1 MRFLLV
7 VFVFTVL
14 FGTGFA
20 QKASNREW
28 AIFQRGVEQ
37 YKSGEYEA
45 AEKNF
50 SLVISKLPDNQLLTA
65 NYLMLAK
72 TQYKQEDY
80 TASLNLCETFLRDFP
95 GSSYTDDFYYIMG
108 NNYYR
113 LNRFQTAVSAWLAA
127 AEHTRSGA
135 LKENSLKLIKKTM
148 QYKLDMSA
156 LLDLK
161 DEIKTPFSR
170 HALLYYMA
178 ERQYAAGDVISAS
191 FSLDEVLKST
201 QQDEFTSSARELY
214 DNIKNQKSNTIRIA
228 VLLPVSGSN
237 SDIGK
242 ALLDGLNLAVSDFN
256 RSLQG
261 KTVDIVVYDYETKL
275 PVAMQ
280 KIKEIARDPSIH
292 AIFGPVENDIT
303 AACAGIAD
311 YEGLT
316 LITPTASSNDLAYIS
331 DRLIQ
336 LAPTVDALANS
347 LVQFAEDSLKI
358 KRVATLSPVEDY
370 FVNFTDSFVERHEQN
385 GGTVVAQQWYY
396 PGDQDFS
403 KQFKAIKRIGLKLT
417 FQDSVMEKKPSMDPI
432 KIDSLYAAYRKEKM
446 EKNDENKTKIDSA
459 DIPVKSIDALLIPV
473 YKDDIG
479 LIAPQLAYANFKT
492 HLLGNGDWYNS
503 DALRKNKNYING
515 IIFVS
520 DGYLNEESWDYK
532 QFRNNFR
539 TQFSRTPERFELVGY
554 DSFNFILKAVSREGV
569 FLSRSNFY
577 QVVMQE
583 PPYQG
588 VYRNFDVGSKH
599 YNSAVRVIKYIYGQF
614 IPLN

>member
-37 YKSGEYEA
+37 YKSGEYDA

-72 TQYKQEDY
+72 TQYKQDDY
-80 TASLNLCETFLRDFP
+80 TASLNLCETFLQNFP
-95 GSSYTDDFYYIMG
+95 GSTYTDDFYYLMG

-113 LNRFQTAVSAWLAA
+113 LNRFQTAVSAWLVAA
-127 AEHTRSGA
+127 GNTNGI
-135 LKENSLKLIKKTM
+135 LKEKSLLLIKQTIKH
-148 QYKLDMSA
+148 KLDRRA

-161 DEIKTPFSR
+161 DETNTPFSR
-170 HALLYYMA
+170 HALLYYLA
-178 ERQYAAGDVISAS
+178 ERQYEAGDVNSAS
-191 FSLDEVLKST
+191 YSLEEILKST
-201 QQDEFTSSARELY
+201 QQDEFTLSARELY
-214 DNIKNQKSNTIRIA
+214 DNIKNQKSNTVRIA
-228 VLLPVSGSN
+228 ALLPVSGSN

-242 ALLDGLNLAVSDFN
+242 ALLDGINLAVADFN
-256 RSLQG
+256 RSHQG
-261 KTVDIVVYDYETKL
+261 KTVDIVVYDYETRL

-280 KIKEIARDPSIH
+280 KMKEIARDPSVY

-316 LITPTASSNDLAYIS
+316 LITPTASSNDLSYIS

-336 LAPTVDALANS
+336 LAPTVDALANR
-347 LVQFAEDSLKI
+347 LVQFADDSLKI
-358 KRVATLSPVEDY
+358 KRIATLSPVEDY
-370 FVNFTDSFVERHEQN
+370 FVNFTDSFVERHEEN

-417 FQDSVMEKKPSMDPI
+417 FQDSVMGKTPSLELI
-432 KIDSLYAAYRKEKM
+432 KIDSLYAAYRKVKM
-446 EKNDENKTKIDSA
+446 EKIEENKTKIDSA
-459 DIPVKSIDALLIPV
+459 DIPVTSIDALVIPV

-479 LIAPQLAYANFKT
+479 LIAPQLAYANFKA

-539 TQFSRTPERFELVGY
+539 TQFSRSPERFELIGY
-554 DSFNFILKAVSREGV
+554 DSFNFILKAISREGV

-577 QVVMQE
+577 EAVMQE

-599 YNSAVRVIKYIYGQF
+599 YNSAVRVIKYTYGQF